1 MLQLEIYGVS
11 MKTAIRKM
19 GNSQGVLIPKPFLLQ
34 TGLDIGEVEILVQDD
49 AIVIRKP
56 RRNVREGW
64 AEACR
69 QLAAHSVEE
78 PIVWPLVG
86 AEKIEAESGI
96 SW

>member
-1 MLQLEIYGVS
+1 

-34 TGLDIGEVEILVQDD
+34 TGLDLGEVEIQVEED

-56 RRNVREGW
+56 KRKSREGW
-64 AEACR
+64 AQACKK
-69 QLAAHSVEE
+69 LAERTTE
-78 PIVWPLVG
+78 QPIAWPLIPNN
-86 AEKIEAESGI
+86 ADADF

>member
-1 MLQLEIYGVS
+1 

-19 GNSQGVLIPKPFLLQ
+19 GNSHGILIPKPFLLQ
-34 TGLDIGEVEILVQDD
+34 TGLDIGEVEIQVQDD

-56 RRNVREGW
+56 RRNPREGW

-69 QLAAHSVEE
+69 AIASGGVEP
-78 PIVWPLVG
+78 PIVWPLLP
-86 AEKIEAESGI
+86 ASNPTEI

>member
-1 MLQLEIYGVS
+1 

-34 TGLDIGEVEILVQDD
+34 TGLDIGEVEIEVENE

-56 RRNVREGW
+56 KKKSREGW
-64 AEACR
+64 AQAC
-69 QLAAHSVEE
+69 QQIAAKSAE
-78 PIVWPLVG
+78 PAIAWPLILSDVDAG
-86 AEKIEAESGI
+86 F

>member
-1 MLQLEIYGVS
+1 

-34 TGLDIGEVEILVQDD
+34 TGLDIGEVEIQVEED

-56 RRNVREGW
+56 RRKSREGW
-64 AEACR
+64 AQAC
-69 QLAAHSVEE
+69 QKLAEKAAGQA
-78 PIVWPLVG
+78 IAWPLIPNN
-86 AEKIEAESGI
+86 ADADF